1 VLVKSVRRT
10 RRIRGSFGEGDELVT
25 VGSGHLTTTT
35 ITKLE
40 EEGKKKITLVQQRDF
55 GHGYFGY
62 VTTVL
67 YPMHI
72 RDR

>member
-1 VLVKSVRRT
+1 
-10 RRIRGSFGEGDELVT
+10 VT